1 MIYPSI
7 DRLLDRCNS
16 KYALVVLAAKRAR
29 KLQNETLNQPGA
41 STTRNVSRALWE
53 IHDGVVRCK
62 NLGGE

>member
-1 MIYPSI
+1 LIYPSI
-7 DRLLDRCNS
+7 DRLLERCNS

-53 IHDGVVRCK
+53 IHDGVVRPK
-62 NLGGE
+62 HFDSE